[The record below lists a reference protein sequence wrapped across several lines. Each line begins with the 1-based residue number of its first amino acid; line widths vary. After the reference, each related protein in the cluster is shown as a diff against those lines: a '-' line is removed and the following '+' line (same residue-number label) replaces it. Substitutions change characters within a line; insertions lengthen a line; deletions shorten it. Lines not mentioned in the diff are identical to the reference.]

1 MTARRFSRRGLLT
14 AGAALSAAGVAAD
27 AAQLQANASHDLTG
41 KGMPFKPNSGTFPE
55 AVDVSRGY
63 VFLTEAEAA
72 FIEAAAA
79 RIIPHDELGAGA
91 VEANVPQFLDR
102 QLAGEFGQGTRWYMT
117 GPWPKGE
124 KTQGYQSR
132 FPPAQMYRAAIADID
147 TATRQASNAPFA
159 QLPGDKQDAFLKQLE
174 AGQVTLATVDAK
186 AFFAMLLQNV
196 IEGFFSDP
204 IYGGNKD
211 MVGWKLIGFPGA
223 RYDQRPYVLSYGQ
236 PYPLPPVGITGR
248 PGWSVKG

>member
-1 MTARRFSRRGLLT
+1 MATRRISRRGML
-14 AGAALSAAGVAAD
+14 AGGALLSAATGAVAD
-27 AAQLQANASHDLTG
+27 APQAQDLTG
-41 KGMPFKPNSGTFPE
+41 KGMPFKPNSGTYPE
-55 AVDVSRGY
+55 TVDVSRGY
-63 VFLTEAEAA
+63 VFFTETEAA

-79 RIIPHDELGAGA
+79 RIIPHDELGPGA
-91 VEANVPQFLDR
+91 VEADMPRFLDR

-132 FPPAQMYRAAIADID
+132 FTPAQMYRAAIADID
-147 TATRQASNAPFA
+147 NATRQSLGGAFASLTPD
-159 QLPGDKQDAFLKQLE
+159 QQDAFLKQLE

-186 AFFAMLLQNV
+186 AFFSMLLQNV

-211 MVGWKLIGFPGA
+211 MAGWKLIGFPGA
-223 RYDQRPYVLSYGQ
+223 RYDQRPYVLAYGQ
-236 PYPLPPVGITGR
+236 PYPLPPVGIRSR